1 VRVENPVALRFILED
16 ELYLLNA
23 DKAFYEQTVQSAPAE
38 APVTP
43 LQNTSAPQVTP
54 PVVVAEPEVEIK
66 KTAPV
71 INIPTPSITI
81 PSIAAEPKPEVKTQ
95 DAGFKYMGKNLQQFL
110 VFTYYTDAEFI
121 KPEHW
126 AALENILKRKGYGPD
141 DVAIVNTATY
151 STTKFSE
158 SKLFFKP
165 TKVLI
170 LGADALPPDLKVLK
184 PNKPITSNGITALY
198 TYSFGDMMD
207 NVEYKKTFWEQVKT
221 L

>member
-1 VRVENPVALRFILED
+1 MRVENPAAFRFILED

-23 DKAFYEQTVQSAPAE
+23 DKALYEESVQAAPAE
-38 APVTP
+38 TPTAPPQNATTP
-43 LQNTSAPQVTP
+43 SVSTT
-54 PVVVAEPEVEIK
+54 PVVSEPEAEVK
-66 KTAPV
+66 KPTP
-71 INIPTPSITI
+71 IISIPTPSVTI
-81 PSIAAEPKPEVKTQ
+81 PSIAPERKTETKTQ
-95 DAGFKYMGKNLQQFL
+95 DEGFKYMGKNLQNFL
-110 VFTYYTDAEFI
+110 VFTHYTDTEFI
-121 KPEHW
+121 KAEHW
-126 AALENILKRKGYGPD
+126 AALENILKRKGYNPD
-141 DVAIVNTATY
+141 DVAVLNTANY

-165 TKVLI
+165 TRVLI